1 MTDTPYQQIADLI
14 NDECFPELDTRLR
27 RGEHIDARHHRLF
40 NVIQDGFPLLV
51 EHYLRYGS
59 DLIQAP
65 EAYYYLRPGTSGKS
79 LIRAKKL
86 DELTMVT
93 GQVLAMFHLDPEQL
107 EGSGWISTEAV
118 YERLRLLLENDY
130 LCQLLERKKIET
142 QADRDKAMETL
153 RRSIRLLARLGMIR
167 LEGNQASRLQTQA
180 PLMRFIDPVRSTAS
194 TTEGTR
200 SALEQLV
207 RDGYIS
213 LDEDDESLMP
223 DGVESAEKTCE
234 DTVAVEQAVDEKLI
248 EEEQLEEEQLEE
260 EQLEEEQLEEE
271 QIEEEQEA

>member
-1 MTDTPYQQIADLI
+1 MLTDNPYQQIVDLI

-65 EAYYYLRPGTSGKS
+65 ESYYFLRPGTGSKS
-79 LIRAKKL
+79 LIRSKKL
-86 DELTMVT
+86 DELSMVV

-107 EGSGWISTEAV
+107 EGSGWLSADAV

-142 QADRDKAMETL
+142 QADREKAMETL
-153 RRSIRLLARLGMIR
+153 RKAIRQLARLGMVR
-167 LEGNQASRLQTQA
+167 LDSNQASRLQTQA

-194 TTEGTR
+194 STEATKT
-200 SALEQLV
+200 AMAQLV

-213 LDEDDESLMP
+213 LGDDEKKPVHDNNEP
-223 DGVESAEKTCE
+223 DEQASSNN
-234 DTVAVEQAVDEKLI
+234 DFIAVEHTLN
-248 EEEQLEEEQLEE
+248 
-260 EQLEEEQLEEE
+260 
-271 QIEEEQEA
+271 EEQEEGQKA

>member
-1 MTDTPYQQIADLI
+1 MLTDNPYQQIADLI

-27 RGEHIDARHHRLF
+27 RGEHIDARYHRLF
-40 NVIQDGFPLLV
+40 NIIQDGFPLLA
-51 EHYLRYGS
+51 EYYLRFGS
-59 DLIQAP
+59 DLVQAP

-79 LIRAKKL
+79 LIRSRKL
-86 DELTMVT
+86 DELTMIA

-107 EGSGWISTEAV
+107 EGSGWISTDAV

-153 RRSIRLLARLGMIR
+153 RRAIRQLARLGMVR
-167 LEGNQASRLQTQA
+167 LEGNQANRLQTQA

-200 SALEQLV
+200 AAMEQLV

-213 LDEDDESLMP
+213 LDEDDESLKP
-223 DGVESAEKTCE
+223 DCTESEEKASNE
-234 DTVAVEQAVDEKLI
+234 NVTVVVEQA
-248 EEEQLEEEQLEE
+248 
-260 EQLEEEQLEEE
+260 
-271 QIEEEQEA
+271 IEEEQEA